1 VNLLLDTHA
10 FIWWENLD
18 SRLGSSARAMIANP
32 ANVVFVSAASVW
44 EIAVKQRAGR
54 LAFAGSP
61 IMGIQRSG
69 FTPLPI
75 SGEHAEATAQ
85 LPPIHQ
91 DPFDRI
97 LIAQALLQGLVLMT
111 SDRHITQYAVPQIS
125 AR

>member
-10 FIWWENLD
+10 FIWWENLNPQ
-18 SRLGSSARAMIANP
+18 LGVSARAAIANT

-44 EIAVKQRAGR
+44 EISVKQRAGR
-54 LAFAGSP
+54 LAFIGSP

-69 FTPLPI
+69 FTSLAI
-75 SGEHAEATAQ
+75 TGEHAEFAAN

-91 DPFDRI
+91 DPFDRM
-97 LIAQALLQGLVLMT
+97 LVAQALIQGLVLVT
-111 SDRHITQYAVPQIS
+111 SDRLIVQYAVPRLS